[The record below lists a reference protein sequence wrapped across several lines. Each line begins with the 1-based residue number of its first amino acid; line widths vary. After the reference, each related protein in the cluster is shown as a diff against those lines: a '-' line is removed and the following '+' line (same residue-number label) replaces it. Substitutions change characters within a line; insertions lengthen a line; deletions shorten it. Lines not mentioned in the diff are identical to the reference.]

1 MLIWK
6 LKLKK
11 LSGIPPSVAKFYP
24 VNRTNHAEQSEKQ
37 KDSEALTA
45 KWGVPLY
52 LVAPS
57 WNTCAFYAARHRRP
71 PSNCWPS
78 LGLWKKNGCR
88 RASYTYGKCTPEKI
102 HLIIWAHFKFPPELF
117 PDVAQEHFVGQ
128 SRSDCT
134 WNGKCVFT
142 VNPFGQYTNLPKINT
157 LFFNCTSI
165 SCCCENN
172 LLRCVN
178 QVFFGLRHYTKT
190 HVETVRSRQATDY
203 FDEKKT
209 PSFKNVLLAA
219 HSTPKQSWDENMRC
233 WSQTIYLTFIGSDL
247 MKCLMVKLKQCAHW
261 SGCDW
266 SYG

>member
-1 MLIWK
+1 MGK
-6 LKLKK
+6 
-11 LSGIPPSVAKFYP
+11 SGIFFFRCVCWFENWNWRSWVVFPYPPSVAKFYP
-24 VNRTNHAEQSEKQ
+24 VNRTNHAKQSDKQ
-37 KDSEALTA
+37 KESAAWTA

-52 LVAPS
+52 LAAPS
-57 WNTCAFYAARHRRP
+57 WNTCAFYGTRHRRP

-78 LGLWKKNGCR
+78 LGLWKKKNGYR
-88 RASYTYGKCTPEKI
+88 RAINTYGKCTPEKI

-117 PDVAQEHFVGQ
+117 PDVAQAHFIGQ

-134 WNGKCVFT
+134 WNGKCTFT

-190 HVETVRSRQATDY
+190 HVETVRSRQATAY
-203 FDEKKT
+203 FDKKKN
-209 PSFKNVLLAA
+209 PHLFKMCCWQLTA
-219 HSTPKQSWDENMRC
+219 HQSNLEMKICDAEVR
-233 WSQTIYLTFIGSDL
+233 LFI
-247 MKCLMVKLKQCAHW
+247 
-261 SGCDW
+261 
-266 SYG
+266 